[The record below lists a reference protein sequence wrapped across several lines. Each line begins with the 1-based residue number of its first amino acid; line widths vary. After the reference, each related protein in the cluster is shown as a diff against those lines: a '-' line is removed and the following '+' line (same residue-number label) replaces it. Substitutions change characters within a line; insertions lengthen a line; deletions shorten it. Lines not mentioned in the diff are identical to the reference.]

1 MELLDGAS
9 EEFDIEL
16 VNQGKLSPVFFGS
29 ALTNFGVEPFLE
41 NFLKMTTSP
50 LPRNTV
56 DGTVDPFDE
65 DFTAF
70 IFKIQANMNKAHR
83 DRIAFMRICSG
94 RFDKDMEVLHVQN
107 NRVMRLSQPQQ
118 IMANDREVISEAFA
132 GDIMGVFDPGVFS
145 IGDTLCAPK
154 KKVLFEGIP
163 TFAPEHFARIRQKDT
178 LKRKQFIKGT
188 TQIAQEGAIQIFSEP
203 QSGFE
208 EVIVGVVGVLQFEV
222 LEYRLKNEYNVDII
236 REGLPYQFIRWI
248 TSEKHID
255 GGMDVLEKLVLTSDT
270 KLIQDVKGN
279 YLLIFTS
286 EWNIKWALDKNE
298 GLELAE
304 FNRD

>member
-1 MELLDGAS
+1 MLDGAS
-9 EEFDIEL
+9 EEFDAEL
-16 VNQGKLSPVFFGS
+16 VNNGKLSPVFFGS

-41 NFLKMTTSP
+41 NFLKMTTPP
-50 LPRNTV
+50 LPRKTV
-56 DGTVDPFDE
+56 DDVVDPFDE
-65 DFTAF
+65 NFSAF

-83 DRIAFMRICSG
+83 DRVAFMRIVSG
-94 RFDKDMEVLHVQN
+94 KFEKDMEVLHVQN
-107 NRVMRLSQPQQ
+107 NRTMRLSQPQQ
-118 IMANDREVISEAFA
+118 IMANDREVISEAYA

-145 IGDTLCAPK
+145 IGDTVCSPK
-154 KKVLFEGIP
+154 KKVQFDGIP
-163 TFAPEHFARIRQKDT
+163 TFAPEHFARVRPKDT

-203 QSGFE
+203 QTGFE

-236 REGLPYQFIRWI
+236 REDLSYEYIRWI
-248 TSEKHID
+248 TSEKHLAGCLD
-255 GGMDVLEKLVLTSDT
+255 ELQKLVLTSDT
-270 KLIQDVKGN
+270 KLIQDVKEN

-304 FNRD
+304 FNKN